1 MPEDTN
7 LGVLEPVTPTEEDVR
22 VAAETS
28 RELGQYV
35 GRVLNVTIT
44 ESGHVVRLP
53 ATAVRFLVYLLGQMA
68 AGNAVTLIPI
78 HAELTTQEA
87 ADLLNVSRPFLVAEI
102 EAGRI
107 PCRRVGTHRRVLFAD
122 LMGYKK
128 RIDAEREKVL
138 DQLAKEAQD
147 LDLGY

>member
-1 MPEDTN
+1 M
-7 LGVLEPVTPTEEDVR
+7 EPIAPTEEDVR
-22 VAAETS
+22 LAAETG
-28 RELGQYV
+28 RELGPYV
-35 GRVLNVTIT
+35 GQMINVTIN

-53 ATAVRFLVYLLGQMA
+53 ATALKLLVYLLGQMA

-87 ADLLNVSRPFLVAEI
+87 ADLLNVTRPFLVAEI
-102 EAGRI
+102 EAGRL

-122 LMGYKK
+122 VMDYKK
-128 RIDAEREKVL
+128 RMDAERERAL

-147 LDLGY
+147 LNLGY